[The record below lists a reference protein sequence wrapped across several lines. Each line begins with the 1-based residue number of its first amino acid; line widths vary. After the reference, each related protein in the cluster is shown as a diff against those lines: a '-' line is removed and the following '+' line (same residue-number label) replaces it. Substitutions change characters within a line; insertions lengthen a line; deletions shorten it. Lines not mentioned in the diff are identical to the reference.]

1 MAKRNKYQF
10 DDWAA
15 HYLSHECN
23 CPVCNTHFR
32 FSYADIKSE
41 IVNGCYG
48 GPYCFVT
55 CPNCQSEVKENEWK
69 YMGIRNSK

>member
-1 MAKRNKYQF
+1 MTTNSKHNSDYC
-10 DDWAA
+10 AA
-15 HYLSHECN
+15 HYPSHECN

-48 GPYCFVT
+48 GPYCFVI
-55 CPNCQSEVKENEWK
+55 CPNCQSEVKEDKWIYIGFGNCK
-69 YMGIRNSK
+69 